1 MYAFL
6 WRHLPGNLAMKLL
19 LSALLALFVLWL
31 LFQHVFPWVDPRL
44 PFNQV
49 APSGTANVG
58 P

>member
-1 MYAFL
+1 MYGYL
-6 WRHLPGNLAMKLL
+6 WRHLPGNLAMRVA

-31 LFQHVFPWVDPRL
+31 LFQHVFPWIDPRL